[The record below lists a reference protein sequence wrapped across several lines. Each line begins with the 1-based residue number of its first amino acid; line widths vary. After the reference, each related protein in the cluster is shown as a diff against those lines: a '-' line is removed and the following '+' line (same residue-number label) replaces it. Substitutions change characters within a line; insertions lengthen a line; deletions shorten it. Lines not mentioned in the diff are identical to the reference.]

1 MRQVSFEDKGHKIC
15 GRNYLENQ
23 FFCYYF
29 ASLIPER
36 FLIEKKIDKV
46 DNLKA
51 QALLV
56 FDFAIDTPVELFLRQ
71 LRKTH

>member
-1 MRQVSFEDKGHKIC
+1 MKIKVIKFV
-15 GRNYLENQ
+15 EEIIWKTS